1 MWPGSFLRR
10 IAVFMEKT
18 TVLTLNKDYKRLYYR
33 GRSAVDPALVT
44 YAMKNRLNS
53 ENRMGITV
61 TKKIGKAVC
70 RNRCKRVIRA
80 AYRLLE
86 PQLPSGWDFIFVARG
101 KTADIKS
108 TDLMPIMKKQIEY
121 LTTTAQDKPA
131 PKKSSAPKKGGKK
144 PDKAKQNADK
154 Q

>member
-1 MWPGSFLRR
+1 
-10 IAVFMEKT
+10 
-18 TVLTLNKDYKRLYYR
+18 
-33 GRSAVDPALVT
+33 
-44 YAMKNRLNS
+44 MKNRLNS

-131 PKKSSAPKKGGKK
+131 PKKSSAAKKGGKK

>member
-1 MWPGSFLRR
+1 
-10 IAVFMEKT
+10 MEKT

-44 YAMKNRLNS
+44 YALRNRLNS

-108 TDLMPIMKKQIEY
+108 TDLMPIMKKQIET
-121 LTTTAQDKPA
+121 LTTAAQDKPN
-131 PKKSSAPKKGGKK
+131 PKKKT
-144 PDKAKQNADK
+144 DKAKKSAAK

>member
-1 MWPGSFLRR
+1 
-10 IAVFMEKT
+10 MEKT

-70 RNRCKRVIRA
+70 RKGRTQGGREEGSA
-80 AYRLLE
+80 
-86 PQLPSGWDFIFVARG
+86 QAR
-101 KTADIKS
+101 
-108 TDLMPIMKKQIEY
+108 
-121 LTTTAQDKPA
+121 
-131 PKKSSAPKKGGKK
+131 
-144 PDKAKQNADK
+144 
-154 Q
+154 

>member
-1 MWPGSFLRR
+1 ML
-10 IAVFMEKT
+10 KT

-44 YAMKNRLNS
+44 YAMR
-53 ENRMGITV
+53 NRMPGQNRIGITV

-86 PQLPSGWDFIFVARG
+86 TQLPDGWDFIFVARG
-101 KTADIKS
+101 KTASIKS
-108 TDLMPIMKKQIEY
+108 TDLMTVMNKQIES
-121 LTTTAQDKPA
+121 LTT
-131 PKKSSAPKKGGKK
+131 
-144 PDKAKQNADK
+144 QNAQNQAAPNKPSKKKKTDK
-154 Q
+154 QPKAEK

>member
-1 MWPGSFLRR
+1 
-10 IAVFMEKT
+10 MEKT

-101 KTADIKS
+101 KTATIKS
-108 TDLMPIMKKQIEY
+108 TDLMIVMKKQIEH
-121 LTTTAQDKPA
+121 LTQNYQDKPA
-131 PKKSSAPKKGGKK
+131 PKKKQKTEK
-144 PDKAKQNADK
+144 KAKKAE
-154 Q
+154 

>member
-1 MWPGSFLRR
+1 MK
-10 IAVFMEKT
+10 KT

-33 GRSAVDPALVT
+33 GKSAVDSALVT
-44 YAMKNRLNS
+44 YAMKNRTPG

-86 PQLPSGWDFIFVARG
+86 PQLPDGWDFIFVARS
-101 KTADIKS
+101 KTATIKS
-108 TDLMPIMKKQIEY
+108 TDLMVVMKKQIDN
-121 LTTTAQDKPA
+121 LTQNHQDKPS
-131 PKKSSAPKKGGKK
+131 PKKKPKKKAAK
-144 PDKAKQNADK
+144 PE
-154 Q
+154 

>member
-1 MWPGSFLRR
+1 MK
-10 IAVFMEKT
+10 KT

-33 GRSAVDPALVT
+33 GKSAVDPALVT
-44 YAMKNRLNS
+44 YAMKNRTPG

-86 PQLPSGWDFIFVARG
+86 PQLPDGWDFIFVARS
-101 KTADIKS
+101 KTATIKS
-108 TDLMPIMKKQIEY
+108 TELMVVMKKQIET
-121 LTTTAQDKPA
+121 LTQNHQDKPS
-131 PKKSSAPKKGGKK
+131 PKKKTKK
-144 PDKAKQNADK
+144 KAEKSE
-154 Q
+154 

>member
-1 MWPGSFLRR
+1 MK
-10 IAVFMEKT
+10 KT

-33 GRSAVDPALVT
+33 GKSVVDPALVT
-44 YAMKNRLNS
+44 YGMKNRMPG

-86 PQLPSGWDFIFVARG
+86 PQLPDGWDFIFVARG
-101 KTADIKS
+101 KTASIKS
-108 TDLMPIMKKQIEY
+108 TDLMIVMKKQIETITQNY
-121 LTTTAQDKPA
+121 QDKPA
-131 PKKSSAPKKGGKK
+131 PKKKQKTEKKAKK
-144 PDKAKQNADK
+144 PE
-154 Q
+154 

>member
-1 MWPGSFLRR
+1 MK
-10 IAVFMEKT
+10 KT

-33 GRSAVDPALVT
+33 GKSVVDPALVT
-44 YAMKNRLNS
+44 YAMKNRMPG

-86 PQLPSGWDFIFVARG
+86 PQLPDGWDFIFVARG
-101 KTADIKS
+101 KTATIKS
-108 TDLMPIMKKQIEY
+108 TDLMIVMKKQIETITQNY
-121 LTTTAQDKPA
+121 QDKPA
-131 PKKSSAPKKGGKK
+131 PKKKQKTEKKAKK
-144 PDKAKQNADK
+144 PE
-154 Q
+154 